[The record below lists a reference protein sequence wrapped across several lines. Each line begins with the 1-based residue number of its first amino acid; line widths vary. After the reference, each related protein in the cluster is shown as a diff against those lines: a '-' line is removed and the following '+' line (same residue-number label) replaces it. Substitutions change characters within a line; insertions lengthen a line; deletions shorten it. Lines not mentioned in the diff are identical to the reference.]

1 MVERVLLA
9 IEICRYKKNAG
20 LFKQYFKAYVSHHK
34 IPFLDIA
41 SEMPI
46 DPDLFQDGIH
56 MFPETIGVRAWLTFL
71 HLLPISEEKIDN
83 GVWPKTFDHES
94 QPQIDLPWKDHFVI
108 SLKCDCP
115 DGMDTNGLPCLNYT
129 KDDIRQFTE
138 LPD

>member
-56 MFPETIGVRAWLTFL
+56 MFPETIGVRAWLTFY
-71 HLLPISEEKIDN
+71 
-83 GVWPKTFDHES
+83 TFY
-94 QPQIDLPWKDHFVI
+94 P
-108 SLKCDCP
+108 SLK
-115 DGMDTNGLPCLNYT
+115 
-129 KDDIRQFTE
+129 KK
-138 LPD
+138 